1 MKKLIFNKLGKDI
14 AFFFTISVISLA
26 AIIWIIQAVNYLDLV
41 SEDGHSIKVYF
52 LYTLF
57 SLPKII
63 SRIVP
68 FIFMISVFYTLLK
81 YELNNELMIYWMTG
95 ISKINLVNSII
106 KISFFYFLLQI
117 LFTTI
122 LVPKSLDKGRSF
134 FRTSDVDMFTTIIK
148 KKKFID
154 SVENLTIFVE
164 KKNQNILENILI
176 KEEINPKENQIIIAQ
191 KGQIINSKDNKRIIL
206 ANGKIINSE
215 DNNQNIIDFFEFNL
229 DLSKFNSNTISNPK
243 TQDMNSKNLILC
255 VKKLKEY
262 SYNKEKNLFFQG
274 CSTEIRGAI
283 YEEFLK
289 RFFSPLFIFLIGIST
304 SLILLINKDQEKYKF
319 KTFLIFFLSIFIIII
334 SEISLRYTSSK
345 FDYIYFYLMIPL
357 IASIF
362 IYLLININQK
372 YLKN

>member
-68 FIFMISVFYTLLK
+68 FIFMISVFYTLLR

-164 KKNQNILENILI
+164 KK
-176 KEEINPKENQIIIAQ
+176 K
-191 KGQIINSKDNKRIIL
+191 SK
-206 ANGKIINSE
+206 
-215 DNNQNIIDFFEFNL
+215 
-229 DLSKFNSNTISNPK
+229 
-243 TQDMNSKNLILC
+243 
-255 VKKLKEY
+255 Y
-262 SYNKEKNLFFQG
+262 
-274 CSTEIRGAI
+274 IR
-283 YEEFLK
+283 
-289 RFFSPLFIFLIGIST
+289 
-304 SLILLINKDQEKYKF
+304 KY
-319 KTFLIFFLSIFIIII
+319 
-334 SEISLRYTSSK
+334 
-345 FDYIYFYLMIPL
+345 FD
-357 IASIF
+357 
-362 IYLLININQK
+362 
-372 YLKN
+372 

>member
-106 KISFFYFLLQI
+106 KISFLYFLLQI
-117 LFTTI
+117 LFTTV

-164 KKNQNILENILI
+164 KKNGNLLENILI
-176 KEEINPKENQIIIAQ
+176 KEQINSKENQIIIAQ
-191 KGQIINSKDNKRIIL
+191 KGQIINSKDNKSIIL
-206 ANGKIINSE
+206 NNGKIINTE
-215 DNNQNIIDFFEFNL
+215 NNNQNIIDFLEFNL

-262 SYNKEKNLFFQG
+262 SFNEKNLFFQG

-319 KTFLIFFLSIFIIII
+319 KTFLVFFLSVSVIII

-357 IASIF
+357 VASML
-362 IYLLININQK
+362 IYLLINISQK
-372 YLKN
+372 HLNN

>member
-41 SEDGHSIKVYF
+41 SEDGHSIKIYF

-95 ISKINLVNSII
+95 ISKINLVNAII
-106 KISFFYFLLQI
+106 KISFLYFLLQI
-117 LFTTI
+117 FFTTI
-122 LVPKSLDKGRSF
+122 LVPESLDKGRSF

-164 KKNQNILENILI
+164 KKNGNLLENILI
-176 KEEINPKENQIIIAQ
+176 KETVNSIENQIIIAQ
-191 KGQIINSKDNKRIIL
+191 KGQIINSKDNKNIIL
-206 ANGKIINSE
+206 TNGKIINTE
-215 DNNQNIIDFFEFNL
+215 NNNQNIIDFLEFNL

-262 SYNKEKNLFFQG
+262 SFKEKNLFFQG

-319 KTFLIFFLSIFIIII
+319 KTFLVFFLSVSVIII

-345 FDYIYFYLMIPL
+345 FDYIYFYLMMPL
-357 IASIF
+357 VASIL
-362 IYLLININQK
+362 IYLLINISQK
-372 YLKN
+372 HLNN

>member
-106 KISFFYFLLQI
+106 KISFLYFLLQI
-117 LFTTI
+117 LFTTV
-122 LVPKSLDKGRSF
+122 LVPESLDKGRSF

-164 KKNQNILENILI
+164 KK
-176 KEEINPKENQIIIAQ
+176 KW
-191 KGQIINSKDNKRIIL
+191 
-206 ANGKIINSE
+206 
-215 DNNQNIIDFFEFNL
+215 
-229 DLSKFNSNTISNPK
+229 
-243 TQDMNSKNLILC
+243 
-255 VKKLKEY
+255 
-262 SYNKEKNLFFQG
+262 
-274 CSTEIRGAI
+274 
-283 YEEFLK
+283 
-289 RFFSPLFIFLIGIST
+289 
-304 SLILLINKDQEKYKF
+304 
-319 KTFLIFFLSIFIIII
+319 
-334 SEISLRYTSSK
+334 
-345 FDYIYFYLMIPL
+345 
-357 IASIF
+357 
-362 IYLLININQK
+362 
-372 YLKN
+372 